1 MYKLY
6 ICNRDY
12 TELSVAYANDLKPT
26 DIVVDPISNK
36 MFTQDIFDIENNNV
50 IVRHST
56 IKNMPSI
63 PGVLV
68 LEGNKMY
75 GRYKDKFL
83 YKCVPDDKRLPLFLV
98 PYKIKPGFNKK
109 LSNKYIIFK
118 FKNWD
123 NKHPMGS
130 IMKTIGNL
138 NILPNFYEYQLYC
151 KSLYASIQ
159 DFTKKT
165 MQKLKSKSETE
176 FIGEIINKYNLVDRR
191 CDEVYSIDPAKSKD
205 FDDAFNFKYIDDYI
219 SCISIFISNVAIWL
233 DALDLWDSF
242 SNRVATIYLPDRK
255 RPMLPTVLSDALCS
269 LQENRNRFAFTL
281 EIYFDMENYKIINY
295 KFNNSII
302 KVTKNLRYDT
312 EEQETNEMYNNL
324 KKFIYKLNRQK
335 EYKYIESIDSSHEVV
350 AYLMI
355 LMNYISAKEMKN
367 KNIGIYRS
375 AKYNDVSKQII
386 PENASKKVKKF
397 LRMWQSSGGSYVK
410 YENIESHEILNLDA
424 YVHITSPIRR
434 LVDLLNIIQFQD
446 ALGIQKFNDSSN
458 MFYERW
464 TNNKAFE
471 YINLTMRSIRKVQND
486 CNLLKLCCDRNEIMN
501 SKHCGFIFDKL
512 LRNDGL
518 YQYMVYLEDI
528 NMVNRI
534 TSRFDYENNSLHMFK
549 LYLFTDEIRLKQKIR
564 IEVCD
569 YTDRKEK

>member
-446 ALGIQKFNDSSN
+446 ALGIQKFNDSSICF
-458 MFYERW
+458 MSVGR
-464 TNNKAFE
+464 
-471 YINLTMRSIRKVQND
+471 II
-486 CNLLKLCCDRNEIMN
+486 
-501 SKHCGFIFDKL
+501 KHLNIL
-512 LRNDGL
+512 IL
-518 YQYMVYLEDI
+518 Q
-528 NMVNRI
+528 
-534 TSRFDYENNSLHMFK
+534 
-549 LYLFTDEIRLKQKIR
+549 
-564 IEVCD
+564 
-569 YTDRKEK
+569 